1 VPDARKPA
9 NHQLAKI
16 RMFSGMRCLT
26 LARVGYGKPPQAD
39 VSAGRSHCWG
49 GLSLPHTPGNNYGPD
64 EFTEQSPLAVAFFCW
79 RVPEAPPA
87 ASLMMRSEKNWNHMQ
102 AAKMTPGGNAKMA
115 ISATQLTLFFT
126 ILRYF
131 SRLHRTN
138 FSQIPQRLFTEL
150 IGLALLFS
158 LPADL
163 HDNLGPHDG
172 MIMGVSFADSL
183 RRRSTRTCSACSAV
197 ALACLI
203 IPPERSTTS

>member
-126 ILRYF
+126 ISSLFF
-131 SRLHRTN
+131 STPPDK
-138 FSQIPQRLFTEL
+138 FFP
-150 IGLALLFS
+150 
-158 LPADL
+158 
-163 HDNLGPHDG
+163 
-172 MIMGVSFADSL
+172 DS
-183 RRRSTRTCSACSAV
+183 A
-197 ALACLI
+197 
-203 IPPERSTTS
+203 TTFH